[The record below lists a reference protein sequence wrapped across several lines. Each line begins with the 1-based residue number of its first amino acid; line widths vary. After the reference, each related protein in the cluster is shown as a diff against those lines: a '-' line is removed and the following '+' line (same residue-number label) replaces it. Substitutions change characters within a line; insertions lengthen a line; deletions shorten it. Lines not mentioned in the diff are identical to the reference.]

1 MQPGAHVAWASA
13 AAPPSGARL
22 RAHAAPPARPSA
34 ERGAGH
40 GAVRAASAPT
50 AGGPARESGSPRRR
64 RAAPAHIASRP
75 RSPRRLSRRASL
87 RPRHEQHPAAAIRV
101 HSRCHGPAAADAPA
115 VPWRAR
121 QEPELGQLVQV
132 RQVRPTKAK
141 SSLPNGWAHVR
152 LQAPCSKPGRRHSR
166 AEARVDSQR
175 GSDDYGWREEARA
188 KVERD
193 CAVHAWADEP
203 RCAQPLAP
211 PPAILRGAPD
221 QHPGRREPHDPCRSG
236 GRGWEGHGPR
246 GPATGHARSTDG
258 RPRRDA
264 GRGARWP
271 AGVCA
276 AARDRFFQPA

>member
-132 RQVRPTKAK
+132 RQVRYVVCQARHGTRARSPLSGHPRVSHNA
-141 SSLPNGWAHVR
+141 SLPRRAHAPLHPPR
-152 LQAPCSKPGRRHSR
+152 SPPQANQSEIISAKWMGPRPAPSALQ
-166 AEARVDSQR
+166 Q
-175 GSDDYGWREEARA
+175 ARA
-188 KVERD
+188 K
-193 CAVHAWADEP
+193 
-203 RCAQPLAP
+203 AQ
-211 PPAILRGAPD
+211 
-221 QHPGRREPHDPCRSG
+221 PCRSPCG
-236 GRGWEGHGPR
+236 L
-246 GPATGHARSTDG
+246 ATRI
-258 RPRRDA
+258 R
-264 GRGARWP
+264 
-271 AGVCA
+271 
-276 AARDRFFQPA
+276 